1 MKQESKVKN
10 LLIGFALG
18 IGLAVC
24 MGQAVAPREGTY
36 QISSG
41 GADSVFILDTRSGQ
55 IWQRTDSDITD
66 FGTPNKPKSEEKNV
80 IKTQ

>member
-1 MKQESKVKN
+1 MKQESKIKN
-10 LLIGFALG
+10 LLIGFGIG

-41 GADSVFILDTRSGQ
+41 DAEAVFILDTRNGQ

-66 FGTPNKPKSEEKNV
+66 FGTPQNPKSEEKNV